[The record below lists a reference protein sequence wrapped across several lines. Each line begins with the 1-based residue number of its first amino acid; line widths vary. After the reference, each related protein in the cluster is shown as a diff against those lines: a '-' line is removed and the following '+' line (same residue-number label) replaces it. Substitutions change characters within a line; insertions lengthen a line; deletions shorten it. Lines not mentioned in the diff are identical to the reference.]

1 MLRMSFDIYWKNWK
15 NLKIRLEEQKQ
26 DGNKEEESKK
36 LS

>member
-1 MLRMSFDIYWKNWK
+1 MLRMSLDIYWKNWK

-26 DGNKEEESKK
+26 DGNKEDESKK

>member
-26 DGNKEEESKK
+26 DGNKEDESKK

>member
-26 DGNKEEESKK
+26 DGNKEDESKK
-36 LS
+36 SS